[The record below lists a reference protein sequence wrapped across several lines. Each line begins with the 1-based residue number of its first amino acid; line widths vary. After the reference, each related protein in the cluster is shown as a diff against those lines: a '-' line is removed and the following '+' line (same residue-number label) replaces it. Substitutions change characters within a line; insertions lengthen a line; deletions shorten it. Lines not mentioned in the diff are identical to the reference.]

1 MPLPRLVSVRWCAN
15 HGVLLRDSQGGR
27 RFVRP
32 NGALTVGE
40 VSKLMGVYPLQVYR
54 LVQRGVF
61 SFKDRAGIATVPLG
75 QIREYQNG
83 HK

>member
-1 MPLPRLVSVRWCAN
+1 
-15 HGVLLRDSQGGR
+15 
-27 RFVRP
+27 VRP